1 MTTSHKRQLTPLL
14 VFRAHP
20 VDHVKWSVDAAD
32 LTQDPLP
39 AAVERH
45 PDGRVANRQ
54 TYMTDVRHETT
65 DDN

>member
-1 MTTSHKRQLTPLL
+1 MTTSDKRQLTPLL
-14 VFRAHP
+14 VLRAHP
-20 VDHVKWSVDAAD
+20 VDRMKWSVDATD

-45 PDGRVANRQ
+45 SNGCIANRQ